1 MALTSGNRVLAAH
14 IAIFF
19 EGVSYTSPSSGTCGR
34 ESKPGAS
41 DTGWIKIGAVTDF
54 AVTHDKTEIEI
65 MKPVPGRRVRY
76 DMIHTDQKLDLS
88 FTVDEMR
95 AEMVE
100 LLFGSLALNSS
111 STQYN
116 PLEGAEKR
124 CWLKVQFYD
133 QTSTSPVNTVDL
145 FAILSID
152 GEVTANNQ
160 LHTFPVAAKV
170 LHSTLNTGTI

>member
-1 MALTSGNRVLAAH
+1 MALTSGNRTLAAH

-19 EGVSYTSPSSGTCGR
+19 EGVAYTSPSSGTCAR
-34 ESKPGAS
+34 EAKPGAS

-54 AVTHDKTEIEI
+54 SVTHDKTEIEI
-65 MKPVPGRRVRY
+65 MKPVPGRRVRW
-76 DMIHTDQKLDLS
+76 DIIHTDQKLDLS
-88 FTVDEMR
+88 FTVDEVR
-95 AEMVE
+95 AEMIE

-124 CWLKVQFYD
+124 CWLKVQYYD
-133 QTSTSPVNTVDL
+133 HTNTLVNTDDFWV
-145 FAILSID
+145 ILSID

-170 LHSTLNTGTI
+170 LHSTFNTGTI

>member
-1 MALTSGNRVLAAH
+1 MALASGNRTLAAH

-19 EGVSYTSPSSGTCGR
+19 EGVAYTSPSSGTCAR

-65 MKPVPGRRVRY
+65 MKPVPGRRVRW
-76 DMIHTDQKLDLS
+76 DMIHTDQKLDLA
-88 FTVDEMR
+88 FTVDEVR

-100 LLFGSLALNSS
+100 LLFGSLALNAS
-111 STQYN
+111 STQFN

-124 CWLKVQFYD
+124 CWLKVQWYD
-133 QTSTSPVNTVDL
+133 NTNTLVNTVD
-145 FAILSID
+145 FWVIISID